1 MARVLESDG
10 WPSIVTQRPGGHDE
24 TGLGGEVDRPARSGT
39 EPSRCDRPRPH
50 GRAPSE
56 SAAERVNATEKMKDR
71 WRRGQRGWPARF
83 PVAQL
88 PNAPL
93 WVALGGWLIAVM
105 NDGSVHTY
113 ARATFYVGLAA
124 WAWDELVSGV
134 NWVRRALGAG
144 GLIYVVDKVA
154 AALRA

>member
-1 MARVLESDG
+1 M
-10 WPSIVTQRPGGHDE
+10 
-24 TGLGGEVDRPARSGT
+24 
-39 EPSRCDRPRPH
+39 
-50 GRAPSE
+50 
-56 SAAERVNATEKMKDR
+56 NATEKMR
-71 WRRGQRGWPARF
+71 GSWRRGQRGWPARF

-93 WVALGGWLIAVM
+93 WVALGGWVIAVM
-105 NDGSVHTY
+105 TNGSAHTY
-113 ARATFYVGLAA
+113 ARATFHAGLAA
-124 WAWDELVSGV
+124 WAWEERVSGV